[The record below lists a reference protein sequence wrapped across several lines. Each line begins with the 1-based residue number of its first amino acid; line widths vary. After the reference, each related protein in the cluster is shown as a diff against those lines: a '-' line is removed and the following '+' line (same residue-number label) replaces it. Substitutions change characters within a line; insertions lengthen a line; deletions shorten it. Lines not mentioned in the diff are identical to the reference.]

1 MTQPVRV
8 VCAPDSFKHALTAR
22 AAAAAMAA
30 GVRDAW
36 PDAEALELPLSDGG
50 EGFTDA
56 LAGALGARLVP
67 VPVRDALGRPA
78 TATFALAGALAVIEV
93 ASAVGLE
100 AIGDAERAIWDA
112 DTRGV
117 GDLIAAALDAGATD
131 LLIGLGG
138 SATNDA
144 GAGMLAAL
152 GVAFLDAD
160 AAPVATTPRGLADL
174 ARVDAAGL
182 DPRLAGVR
190 VRVASDV
197 DAPLT
202 GPRGASAVFGPQK
215 GATPDDVPRLDTV
228 LGRVAE
234 LAERTAVA
242 RAPGA
247 GAAGG
252 LGFALMAFL
261 GAELG
266 PGIDLVAGLLDL
278 DAFVAGADLVLTG
291 EGSADAQTLAGKA
304 PAGVAA
310 AARRHGVPV
319 AIFAGRVEPEADA
332 LLADD
337 TVEALVVITP
347 EGTPLPQALASAGEN
362 LRGAVAG
369 YLARRGRPT
378 G

>member
-1 MTQPVRV
+1 MTGQLRV

-22 AAAAAMAA
+22 DAAAAMAA
-30 GVRDAW
+30 GVRDSW
-36 PDAEALELPLSDGG
+36 PGVEALELPLSDGG

-56 LAGALGARLVP
+56 LAGALGARLVT
-67 VPVRDALGRPA
+67 VSVRDALGRPA
-78 TATFALAGALAVIEV
+78 TAEVALAGELAVIEV

-100 AIGDAERAIWDA
+100 ALADAERAIWDA

-160 AAPVATTPRGLADL
+160 GTPVPTTPRGLLGL
-174 ARVDAAGL
+174 ARVDASRL

-215 GATPDDVPRLDTV
+215 GATPDDVPRLDAV
-228 LGRVAE
+228 LGRFAD
-234 LAERTAVA
+234 LAERGDAAT
-242 RAPGA
+242 RPGA

-266 PGIDLVAGLLDL
+266 SGIDLVAGLLDL
-278 DAFVAGADLVLTG
+278 DARVAGADLVLTG

-369 YLARRGRPT
+369 YLARRERPT

>member
-1 MTQPVRV
+1 M
-8 VCAPDSFKHALTAR
+8 
-22 AAAAAMAA
+22 
-30 GVRDAW
+30 
-36 PDAEALELPLSDGG
+36 
-50 EGFTDA
+50 
-56 LAGALGARLVP
+56 
-67 VPVRDALGRPA
+67 
-78 TATFALAGALAVIEV
+78 
-93 ASAVGLE
+93 
-100 AIGDAERAIWDA
+100 
-112 DTRGV
+112 
-117 GDLIAAALDAGATD
+117 
-131 LLIGLGG
+131 
-138 SATNDA
+138 
-144 GAGMLAAL
+144 
-152 GVAFLDAD
+152 
-160 AAPVATTPRGLADL
+160 
-174 ARVDAAGL
+174 
-182 DPRLAGVR
+182 
-190 VRVASDV
+190 

-266 PGIDLVAGLLDL
+266 SGIDLVAGLLDL
-278 DAFVAGADLVLTG
+278 DARVAGADLVLTG

-332 LLADD
+332 LLAGD